1 LCHFKVSFEV
11 KGYDASMEPPA
22 ARPTGSAAIFGRP
35 TFFGRFAPS
44 SLQPAKNRYFV
55 QTKFTESML
64 H

>member
-1 LCHFKVSFEV
+1 
-11 KGYDASMEPPA
+11 MEPPA

-44 SLQPAKNRYFV
+44 SLQPAKNRHFV
-55 QTKFTESML
+55 QTEFTESML